1 MSTIEIRSRYT
12 GAVLWRGEAI
22 SLRAAVEAAVAVG
35 ADLTDTDL
43 LAGANLTDADLA
55 RANLTDADLA
65 RANLTDADLTDA
77 YRSESSAKPETE
89 RRAEWEARRAQSR
102 KARAEAF
109 RSRNPN
115 VPVVEKLDLRIL
127 KAIESGAVSLEMGTW
142 HSCETTHRRAGLS
155 IHLAGDAGY
164 ALEKE
169 LGPER
174 AGRAIYLASTGRAPD
189 FFASNEAAMADIR
202 RCAETE
208 V

>member
-43 LAGANLTDADLA
+43 LAG
-55 RANLTDADLA
+55 ANLTDADLA

>member
-55 RANLTDADLA
+55 RANLTDADL
-65 RANLTDADLTDA
+65 TDA

-102 KARAEAF
+102 KARADAF

-127 KAIESGAVSLEMGTW
+127 KAIESGAVSLEMGAW
-142 HSCETTHRRAGLS
+142 HSCETTHCRAGLS

>member
-43 LAGANLTDADLA
+43 LAG
-55 RANLTDADLA
+55 
-65 RANLTDADLTDA
+65 ANLTDADLTDA